1 MATQPTNLPVPSES
15 PRDLKFNAGKIDEF
29 ATSMGWTYTDRFGV
43 QHYTI
48 EGMRWLAQQAISA
61 FGYITLDSFEDG
73 NILTLPNQVLR
84 LEATGEYYRWDGAF
98 PKTVPAVSTPDST
111 GGIGAGKWL
120 SVGDAVLRTQISDPD
135 GATKYPALQIA
146 RWRDTGDIRGWGA
159 VEGEDCSDALQAAI
173 KDRASL
179 GWGTS
184 SDVIIDGSYRIDKKV
199 LIPTDLRLKGNWAT
213 ITSSLNDFIFES
225 AYVDEN
231 GELVSNWYLSD
242 DEAIAKARLKGTTIT
257 GITFVDCAKVIKFRN
272 FNERCG
278 LQDLYFERCG
288 VAWEMVMP
296 FYSFFNNIF
305 IRTTKTGF
313 EDYYAYSMGRQTNLV
328 DMFKVTISERK
339 YGTYFGDNDPLPG
352 KKNVFYEMVTL
363 RQCSWEHVDFP
374 LTLDIKGYSLRIEDF
389 YAEVVSGPLFR
400 VLSGDQY
407 DLSIGEPSWVIG
419 VENMGEFKNLKGRS
433 IIHQAIQNDHTP
445 PKPSSLLFSDSICK
459 VYTANSNGYGKRINY
474 DSASIISFEFPI
486 QEKINNVINNEA
498 ITNSLGSVAENIS
511 KQNVASVVSGDVL
524 LRTKIKNN
532 LHNILAITININ
544 NNECG
549 ALFIGDQLIKQYGYT
564 FVIGGDSD
572 GNTSVNITGTG
583 IVSPD
588 DVVITGCIRYL

>member
-459 VYTANSNGYGKRINY
+459 VYTANSNGYGNRINY

>member
-1 MATQPTNLPVPSES
+1 MSDITANIVVSMPSQLFTMPHS
-15 PRDLKFNAGKIDEF
+15 FKAVANGKIYIGKID
-29 ATSMGWTYTDRFGV
+29 TDPVNPENQIPVYLER
-43 QHYTI
+43 
-48 EGMRWLAQQAISA
+48 
-61 FGYITLDSFEDG
+61 EDG
-73 NILTLPNQVLR
+73 THVQVPQPIVINAGGYPVYNGQIAKFVTVQGHSMAVYDAYGTQQFYYPNVIK
-84 LEATGEYYRWDGAF
+84 Y
-98 PKTVPAVSTPDST
+98 
-111 GGIGAGKWL
+111 
-120 SVGDAVLRTQISDPD
+120 DPD
-135 GATKYPALQIA
+135 QLRQELAGPDGYLLVPSVFPEADKK
-146 RWRDTGDIRGWGA
+146 RWKDTGDIRGWGA
-159 VEGEDCSDALQAAI
+159 VEGEDCSEALQAAI
-173 KDRASL
+173 KDRAAKR
-179 GWGTS
+179 WGTS

-199 LIPTDLRLKGNWAT
+199 LIPTNLRLKGNWAT

-257 GITFVDCAKVIKFRN
+257 GITFVDCAKVMKFRN

-407 DLSIGEPSWVIG
+407 DLSIGEPSWVAG

-445 PKPSSLLFSDSICK
+445 PKPSSLLFIDSICK
-459 VYTANSNGYGKRINY
+459 VYTANSNGYGNRINH

-511 KQNVASVVSGDVL
+511 KQNVSSVVSGDVL

-564 FVIGGDSD
+564 FFISGDSD